1 MITKINNK
9 VVAGVLTLLF
19 PLSTFFFSSCK
30 DFFEQESDDVLYADQ
45 DHLNNA
51 VDSIY
56 SVTGIMNKL
65 QVIADRTIL
74 LGEVRGDLVTLTE
87 NASSDLRELSEFNV
101 SSDNKY
107 NSPRDY
113 YDIINNCNYFLTHV
127 QKDLKNN
134 RNEYVFMK
142 EYAAVKAFR
151 AWTYLQLGLI
161 YGKVPFVTE
170 PILSK
175 DEAEQNFPQYTL
187 EDICRYFIND
197 LSDIPEE
204 YNVNYPGYRTIRNTN
219 SKLFYFPLSILRGEL
234 NLWLASA
241 TQNTEYY
248 RQAALNYY
256 KYISERNGTGGFYA
270 TALSTAMWTPG
281 SSTWSSYFTINYM
294 SATPA
299 TGYPIIFSS
308 SGENADAQGEI
319 ISMIPGDSIPAEGY
333 YSELRNLFNYT
344 TLNDGKFS
352 ITPSKGMQEIS
363 ESQKNCCVS
372 KIRSDGMYSISYAPT
387 GLTQLRSGDLRLKY
401 IWKQGI
407 TRDKYT
413 GEQIDVQTIAK
424 YQTRN
429 VHIYRR
435 QMVYLRMAEALN
447 GAGYPRMAFQILSQG
462 LNDQVIK
469 KDVYPYYTKDDSL
482 SFISKFSFPSGKYE
496 LLQVEQFAGSS
507 LASKIGNTMGMH
519 SRGSGWTPDN
529 AYYQFP
535 DSVGKPKTITV
546 GGVSKDTVINE
557 PVPVATQQAYVDSLI
572 LNESALEFS
581 FEGTRYYDIMRY
593 AMRQSS
599 PGATMQKIIC
609 NRRGK
614 DNVATVQ
621 GEIKKDLTQQQNWFL
636 NWNGKVGY

>member
-9 VVAGVLTLLF
+9 VVVGALTLLF
-19 PLSTFFFSSCK
+19 PLSTFLFTSCE

-45 DHLNNA
+45 EHLNNA

-113 YDIINNCNYFLTHV
+113 YDIINNCNYFITHV
-127 QKDLKNN
+127 EKDLKNN

-151 AWTYLQLGLI
+151 AWTYMQLAQV

-175 DEAEQNFPQYTL
+175 DEAEQDYPMYTM
-187 EDICRYFIND
+187 EDICRYFIDD
-197 LSDIPEE
+197 LSTIPEE
-204 YNVNYPGYRTIRNTN
+204 YNRDYPGYRSIRGVN
-219 SKLFYFPLSILRGEL
+219 SRFFYFPLSILRGEL
-234 NLWLASA
+234 YLWLASITHDA
-241 TQNTEYY
+241 ESY

-256 KYISERNGTGGFYA
+256 KYISERNGTGGYYA
-270 TALSTAMWTPG
+270 PSLTLVMWAPG
-281 SSTWSSYFTINYM
+281 SSSWTSYYLFNHSLGGGPSYFG
-294 SATPA
+294 SD
-299 TGYPIIFSS
+299 
-308 SGENADAQGEI
+308 GETYDAQGELI
-319 ISMIPGDSIPAEGY
+319 TMIPGDSIPAEGY

-344 TLNDGKFS
+344 DLNDGKFS

-363 ESQKNCCVS
+363 ESQENCCVS
-372 KIRSDGMYSISYAPT
+372 KIRSDGLYSVYKSPK
-387 GLTQLRSGDLRLKY
+387 GLSNLRSGDLRLRN
-401 IWKQGI
+401 IWVTG
-407 TRDKYT
+407 TTTDAYT
-413 GEQIDVQTIAK
+413 GERVDVQMIMK

-429 VHIYRR
+429 VRIYRR

-462 LNDQVIK
+462 LNDKVIK
-469 KDVYPYYTKDDSL
+469 QDVYPYYSKEDSL
-482 SFISKFSFPSGKYE
+482 SFISKFSFPTSQYVQ
-496 LLQVEQFAGSS
+496 LQVENFAGSTVD
-507 LASKIGNTMGMH
+507 LKNANTIGMH
-519 SRGSGWTPDN
+519 TRGSGWTPDN
-529 AYYQFP
+529 EDYQFP
-535 DSVGKPKTITV
+535 DSAGQKQTITV
-546 GGVSKDTVINE
+546 GGVSKDTVINVA
-557 PVPVATQQAYVDSLI
+557 VPVATQQAYVDSLI
-572 LNESALEFS
+572 LNESALELS
-581 FEGTRYYDIMRY
+581 FEGTRFYDVMRY
-593 AMRQSS
+593 ALRQTN
-599 PGATMQKIIC
+599 PGATMKQIIC

-614 DNVATVQ
+614 DNAATVQ
-621 GEIKKDLTQQQNWFL
+621 GEIKKDLTNQQNWYL
-636 NWNGKVGY
+636 NWNGKIGY